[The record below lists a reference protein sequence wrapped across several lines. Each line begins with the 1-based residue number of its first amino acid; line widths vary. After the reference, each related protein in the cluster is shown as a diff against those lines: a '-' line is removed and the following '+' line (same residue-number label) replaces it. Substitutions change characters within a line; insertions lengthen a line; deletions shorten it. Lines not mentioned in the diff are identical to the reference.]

1 MKTTHATAVR
11 RLLPVGLATILLT
24 GCVGLYSF
32 TGGSFPPA
40 HVRTIAVVPF
50 ENETTRF
57 ELTQEVHQQLLRE
70 LPRALGLQ
78 QAGQDQADAVVR
90 GTIRRYS
97 LQAPLF
103 RQNQEQARADVITR
117 QVQLTVSVEIVDR
130 VENVILWEDSN
141 LSVQGEYLEASETEE
156 TGKAEAIE
164 RLVQRI
170 VDGAQSTW

>member
-1 MKTTHATAVR
+1 MTIQLRTRWPLLAALVL
-11 RLLPVGLATILLT
+11 LLP

-32 TGGSFPPA
+32 TGGSFPPD
-40 HVRTIAVVPF
+40 HVNTIAVVPF
-50 ENETTRF
+50 QNETTRF

-78 QAGQDQADAVVR
+78 QAGEDQADAIVR

-103 RQNQEQARADVITR
+103 REDQERARADVVTR
-117 QVQLTVSVEIVDR
+117 QVQLTIQVEVVDQ
-130 VENVILWEDSN
+130 VEDVVLWQEAN

-156 TGKAEAIE
+156 VGKAEAIE

>member
-1 MKTTHATAVR
+1 MTIRRHMKGIAS
-11 RLLPVGLATILLT
+11 LATILLLS

-32 TGGSFPPA
+32 TGGSFPPE
-40 HVRTIAVVPF
+40 HVGTIAVVPF

-78 QAGQDQADAVVR
+78 QAGEDQADAVVR

-103 RQNQEQARADVITR
+103 RQNEERARADVVTR
-117 QVQLTVSVEIVDR
+117 QVQLTIRVEIVDQ
-130 VENVILWEDSN
+130 VENVVLWEDAN

-156 TGKAEAIE
+156 VAKTEAIE